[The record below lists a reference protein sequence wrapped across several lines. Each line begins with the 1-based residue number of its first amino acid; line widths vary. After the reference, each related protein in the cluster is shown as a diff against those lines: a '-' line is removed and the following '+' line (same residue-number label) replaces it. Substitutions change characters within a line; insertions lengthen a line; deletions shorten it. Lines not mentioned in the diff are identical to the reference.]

1 MIETLQDSRKINVQT
16 SSLKTCVFFAIINF
30 SHMTLF
36 EPPISLKTLS
46 VFDLQT

>member
-1 MIETLQDSRKINVQT
+1 MIETPQDSRKINVQI
-16 SSLKTCVFFAIINF
+16 SSLKTFFTMINF

-36 EPPISLKTLS
+36 EPPVPLKTLS

>member
-1 MIETLQDSRKINVQT
+1 MIETPQDSRKINVQI
-16 SSLKTCVFFAIINF
+16 SSSKTFFFTMINF

-36 EPPISLKTLS
+36 EPPIPLKTLS